1 MIRRIERQGAM
12 HDATDGVKTR
22 TVVEKGTDNL
32 LFGVEP
38 TEEVKT
44 VRPLGHL
51 LLSAKISTENSGTI
65 KR

>member
-32 LFGVEP
+32 MFGVE
-38 TEEVKT
+38 TIRALIT
-44 VRPLGHL
+44 F
-51 LLSAKISTENSGTI
+51 AKS
-65 KR
+65 